1 MITTHTASIWLK
13 NTVNFHNFERP
24 THVPFTTHSL
34 IQMIM
39 VISIQGLRDVGLC
52 VESET
57 HYYGEVL
64 HLGLSQTSCCLAHI
78 KTQCTCMKSAFS
90 MKEES
95 FNADPQLM
103 SY

>member
-1 MITTHTASIWLK
+1 MITTHSVDLVK
-13 NTVNFHNFERP
+13 EYTVNFHNFGRP

-64 HLGLSQTSCCLAHI
+64 HLGLSQNYFLLFS
-78 KTQCTCMKSAFS
+78 TCV
-90 MKEES
+90 
-95 FNADPQLM
+95 
-103 SY
+103 